1 MSNENVSKGKQLG
14 NEEDEN
20 YFDELDNFDD
30 LLGDSG
36 QLSNNNSIH
45 RESMKSSV
53 VDLLISKNSD
63 PKNKNLKNLYQNIGS
78 RVSKLR
84 EINDALNGKLKNQKQ
99 NLFVNE
105 ERLQEKLSYLETLR
119 QAKLENK
126 KEVFNEKYKELISKN
141 AIDLKIHYNHILY
154 DAELK
159 KIYEENEKEVSNL
172 RNKLNGLV
180 SNSKENK
187 DKINLYRIEN
197 NKLESNL
204 GEIIKKKESRA
215 KAMDEMAK
223 EANIFLMEKDI
234 VNKEIIELNEKIDE
248 QKELHLNKVFE
259 IKQMIDNTKK
269 IKQFQENFAVEKFS
283 NTNPNYLNKRNNN
296 INLYNSPESDNS
308 HNTTNK
314 LCEEQLKLDSL
325 NLDLK
330 KRKAIHAYLNFSK
343 FIYWKKQQKLQLMV
357 QEVKVQTGCENMDKL
372 SEYLT
377 MSTRT
382 NKLFEKD
389 LEKLN
394 EDKLAIEKN
403 ISEIRV
409 KLWNSKCLLDD
420 TSSKKFEYM
429 EKLSNYIEKENRIKD
444 MMNRKLFNMNRVVD
458 LIAIGL
464 KNICRNID
472 YFDGNIASYGLVS
485 YVFISFK

>member
-1 MSNENVSKGKQLG
+1 MSNENVSNNKQFE
-14 NEEDEN
+14 NDEN
-20 YFDELDNFDD
+20 QNLSDDLDNFDD
-30 LLGDSG
+30 LLGDSV
-36 QLSNNNSIH
+36 QLSNNNSMH

-84 EINDALNGKLKNQKQ
+84 ELNDSLIGKLKNQKQ
-99 NLFVNE
+99 DLFVYE
-105 ERLQEKLSYLETLR
+105 ERLQEKLKYLESLR
-119 QAKLENK
+119 EAKLNNK

-154 DAELK
+154 DGELK

-180 SNSKENK
+180 SNSKDIK
-187 DKINLYRIEN
+187 DKINMYRIEN
-197 NKLESNL
+197 NKLEVNL
-204 GEIIKKKESRA
+204 SEIIIKKEARA

-223 EANIFLMEKDI
+223 EANMYLMEKDF

-248 QKELHLNKVFE
+248 QKENHSNKVFE

-269 IKQFQENFAVEKFS
+269 IKQFQENFAIEKFS
-283 NTNPNYLNKRNNN
+283 NTNPNNLNKRNNG
-296 INLYNSPESDNS
+296 NSNSSPKSDNS
-308 HNTTNK
+308 LNTTNK
-314 LCEEQLKLDSL
+314 ISEEQLKLDGL

-343 FIYWKKQQKLQLMV
+343 FVYWKKQQKLQLMV
-357 QEVKVQTGCENMDKL
+357 QEVRAKTGCENMDKL
-372 SEYLT
+372 SEYLA
-377 MSTRT
+377 MSTKT

-394 EDKLAIEKN
+394 EDKIAIEKS

-409 KLWNSKCLLDD
+409 KLANSKCLLDD

-429 EKLSNYIEKENRIKD
+429 EKLRHDIEKENIIKD
-444 MMNRKLFNMNRVVD
+444 MMNRKLYNLNRVVD
-458 LIAIGL
+458 LLAIGL
-464 KNICRNID
+464 KKICSNID
-472 YFDGNIASYGLVS
+472 YFDGNLGSYGV
-485 YVFISFK
+485 VK